1 MADSK
6 FSDIINSSLEKVKE
20 FATSETVI
28 GEPITVGGT
37 TIVPVSR
44 ITMGFA
50 SGGIDYAG
58 KKPRDPQGAKPNNFG
73 GGGGTGVNITPIAFL
88 VISESGSVEMMPIT
102 GYDDNSS
109 VDKITS
115 LIERSPDILARL
127 RDVFTKKKPAAKG
140 DSITVED
147 GEEE

>member
-1 MADSK
+1 MAESK
-6 FSDIINSSLEKVKE
+6 FSDIINSSLQKVKE
-20 FATSETVI
+20 FTNSETVI
-28 GEPITVGGT
+28 GDPITVGET

-58 KKPRDPQGAKPNNFG
+58 KKRREQQSANPNNFG

-88 VISESGSVEMMPIT
+88 VISEGGAVDILPIT
-102 GYDDNSS
+102 GYEENSS

-115 LIERSPDILARL
+115 LIEHSPDILARL
-127 RDVFTKKKPAAKG
+127 RDVFTKKKKNK
-140 DSITVED
+140 DEKITVED
-147 GEEE
+147 DTEE